1 MGRRNRV
8 MNKRLMLLLAV
19 LGVLLLSACGQGA
32 GYETIQIDEV
42 AAKQE
47 AGYTV
52 LDVREAYEYEQAHI
66 PGAENKPL
74 SLLQSG
80 DFEGLQEDAKY
91 VVICQSGNRSKQ
103 ASDLLLEEG
112 YDFVNVAQG
121 MSSWEGA
128 VE

>member
-1 MGRRNRV
+1 M
-8 MNKRLMLLLAV
+8 KKPLFLLLA
-19 LGVLLLSACGQGA
+19 LISVLLLSACGQDA
-32 GYETIQIDEV
+32 GYETIGIDEV

-52 LDVREAYEYEQAHI
+52 LDVREPYEFEQGHI

-74 SLLQSG
+74 TALQSG
-80 DFEGLQEDAKY
+80 DFKGLQEDAQY

-103 ASDLLLEEG
+103 ASDILLEEG
-112 YDFVNVAQG
+112 YEFVNVDQG
-121 MSSWEGA
+121 MGSWEGA

>member
-1 MGRRNRV
+1 MK
-8 MNKRLMLLLAV
+8 KRLVLVLTV
-19 LGVLLLSACGQGA
+19 LGALLLSACGQDS

-47 AGYTV
+47 AGFTI
-52 LDVREAYEYEQAHI
+52 LDVREAYEYEQGHI

-74 SLLQSG
+74 SLLQNG
-80 DFEGLQEDAKY
+80 DFEGLQKDAKY
-91 VVICQSGNRSKQ
+91 VVICQSGNRSKE
-103 ASDLLLEEG
+103 ASDLMLEEG
-112 YDFVNVAQG
+112 YEFVNVAQG

>member
-1 MGRRNRV
+1 